1 MLEEWLWDSH
11 DGVTTQMRK
20 SIEATIEEIV
30 QPIVDAKNFE
40 IVDIEYVKEAG
51 EYYLR
56 VYLDKE
62 GGISLSDC
70 ELVSRELSEILDKK
84 DPIKDNYFLEVSS
97 PGLDRPLKKDKDFE
111 RYKGRDVEIK
121 LYKPMNGSKQFEGE
135 LVGLTEDDNIKVI
148 IDGEEVDFTRKEV
161 ALIRLAIKF

>member
-1 MLEEWLWDSH
+1 
-11 DGVTTQMRK
+11 MRK

-70 ELVSRELSEILDKK
+70 EVVSRELSEILDKK

-97 PGLDRPLKKDKDFE
+97 PGLDRPLKKEKDFI
-111 RYKGRDVEIK
+111 RYAGYDVEIK
-121 LYKPMNGSKQFEGE
+121 LYKPLNGTKQLEGE
-135 LVGLTEDDNIKVI
+135 LIGLTEDKKIKVVL
-148 IDGEEVDFTRKEV
+148 DNNEVEFDKKDI
-161 ALIRLAIKF
+161 ALIKLAVKF

>member
-1 MLEEWLWDSH
+1 
-11 DGVTTQMRK
+11 MRK

-70 ELVSRELSEILDKK
+70 EVVSRELSEILDKK

-135 LVGLTEDDNIKVI
+135 LVGLTEDNNIKVI
-148 IDGEEVDFTRKEV
+148 IRKM
-161 ALIRLAIKF
+161 IQGN